1 MAVSPNNSFLFTASK
16 DGCLVKW
23 SLLDSERPKMLIR
36 KKSAAKEKDGKNHK
50 SIINAMAISHD
61 GKFLATGDDSR
72 VVYIWNCANFEF
84 VKVFQG
90 HRGPITGLAFARNK
104 NVLYSSSKDSSVK
117 TWDLDQMG
125 YVETL

>member
-1 MAVSPNNSFLFTASK
+1 MT
-16 DGCLVKW
+16 
-23 SLLDSERPKMLIR
+23 MR

-61 GKFLATGDDSR
+61 GKFVATGDDSKM
-72 VVYIWNCANFEF
+72 VYVWKCDTFDF
-84 VKVFQG
+84 VKLFQG
-90 HRGPITGLAFARNK
+90 HRGPITGLAFARNR
-104 NVLYSSSKDSSVK
+104 NVLYSCSKDSAVK

>member
-1 MAVSPNNSFLFTASK
+1 
-16 DGCLVKW
+16 
-23 SLLDSERPKMLIR
+23 MLIR